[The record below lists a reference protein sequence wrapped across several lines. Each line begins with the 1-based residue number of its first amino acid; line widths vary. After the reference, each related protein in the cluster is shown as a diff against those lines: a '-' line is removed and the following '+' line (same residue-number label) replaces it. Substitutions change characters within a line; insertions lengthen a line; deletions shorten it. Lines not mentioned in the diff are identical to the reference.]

1 MFIVVSLEV
10 ISGLGTIILSV
21 TANLNFWSRAIF
33 WTLALP
39 EKCTD
44 PERKS
49 MRTRSV
55 CGFLP
60 GLALMKTTAWKS
72 MRTLLY
78 FRLDTLLTKLPSYF
92 VRHSSVG
99 PQQPWIVYYRIQ
111 WSEWVVGVGRHL
123 ECGLL
128 FGRKDNITAIK
139 VEVRTY
145 RMKV

>member
-111 WSEWVVGVGRHL
+111 WSEWVGWGWTSPRVWPAVREKGQYHRHKGGGQNL
-123 ECGLL
+123 
-128 FGRKDNITAIK
+128 
-139 VEVRTY
+139 
-145 RMKV
+145 